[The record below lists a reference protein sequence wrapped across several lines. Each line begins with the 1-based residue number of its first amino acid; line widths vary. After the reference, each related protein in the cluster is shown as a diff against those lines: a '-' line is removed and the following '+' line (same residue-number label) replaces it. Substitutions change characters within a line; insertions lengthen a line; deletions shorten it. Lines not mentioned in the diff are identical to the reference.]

1 MKRSTLGLVLSLALM
16 APWAPVAAAQDES
29 PATASTK
36 KRTRK
41 AVKGTPSTAGGKRAL
56 QAPEGADA
64 SSDASST
71 VSKTSKRRMKKGA
84 AETEPASSDA
94 LSKSS
99 RRRTRKDA
107 EEADPSSPDTMQGRS
122 KTSKR
127 RMRNSEDGAAPSAP
141 DASPSLSTASKR
153 RMKKGAEGTYP
164 SAPDAS
170 QAGSRTTKSRTRKG
184 AATVSV
190 PAEPDAEPVEL
201 ATPVVPATAA
211 TPPDATLSER
221 SSTVVLSG
229 DERPWARGVSQQRQQ
244 AAIDLFRSAN
254 ALLKESVF
262 LKAAEQYRQAL
273 THWDHPAIHYNL
285 ALALLNLDQPIEV
298 HKHLESAMRYGVAP
312 LDAEKLENA
321 RAYKTLVEKQLAW
334 VEITCE
340 TPGASVVMDGRP
352 LFVGP
357 GRSAGWVRAGPHTLV
372 ATGEGYLTQDQSRT
386 LSPGERVTV
395 DLKLF
400 TSDDLIQYR
409 RKWSAWKPWAVVGTG
424 VALAAGG
431 VFMHTTARDEFS
443 SFDTAIASCGGCV
456 PEPAVAARRSRGDT
470 LQTAAFA
477 TYGVSGAALVTGAVL
492 VYLNRLQPHQV
503 DPSEAAKTPARAS
516 VTPYLGA
523 GGGGASATFRF

>member
-1 MKRSTLGLVLSLALM
+1 MKRSTIGLFLSLALL
-16 APWAPVAAAQDES
+16 APRVVPAAAQDES
-29 PATASTK
+29 PATATTK
-36 KRTRK
+36 QRTRK
-41 AVKGTPSTAGGKRAL
+41 AAKGSPSAAGTKRVHKAVKASDPDAPQALSKGKKRRTSKA
-56 QAPEGADA
+56 AEGADPAAAEA
-64 SSDASST
+64 SQASPRST
-71 VSKTSKRRMKKGA
+71 KRRTSKAVEGADPASPEASQATSKLSKRRLRKGTTA
-84 AETEPASSDA
+84 VSEPTEPGAETAEDARTSTAPEPF
-94 LSKSS
+94 
-99 RRRTRKDA
+99 
-107 EEADPSSPDTMQGRS
+107 
-122 KTSKR
+122 
-127 RMRNSEDGAAPSAP
+127 SAP
-141 DASPSLSTASKR
+141 REA
-153 RMKKGAEGTYP
+153 
-164 SAPDAS
+164 
-170 QAGSRTTKSRTRKG
+170 
-184 AATVSV
+184 
-190 PAEPDAEPVEL
+190 PAE
-201 ATPVVPATAA
+201 AA
-211 TPPDATLSER
+211 AALPSER
-221 SSTVVLSG
+221 PSTVVLSG
-229 DERPWARGVSQQRQQ
+229 DERPWARGVSQQKQQ
-244 AAIDLFRSAN
+244 TAIDLFRAAN
-254 ALLKESVF
+254 ALLKESIF

-298 HKHLESAMRYGVAP
+298 REHLEAAMRYGEAP

-321 RAYKTLVEKQLAW
+321 RAYKSLVEKQLAW

-386 LSPGERVTV
+386 LSPGEKVTL

-431 VFMHTTARDEFS
+431 ALLHAGARSDYTG
-443 SFDTAIASCGGCV
+443 FDTAIASCGGCV
-456 PEPAVAARRSRGDT
+456 PEPAVANQRTRGDT
-470 LQTAAFA
+470 LQTGAFA
-477 TYGVSGAALVTGAVL
+477 AYGVGGAALVTGAVL

-503 DPSEAAKTPARAS
+503 DPSEASKATTS